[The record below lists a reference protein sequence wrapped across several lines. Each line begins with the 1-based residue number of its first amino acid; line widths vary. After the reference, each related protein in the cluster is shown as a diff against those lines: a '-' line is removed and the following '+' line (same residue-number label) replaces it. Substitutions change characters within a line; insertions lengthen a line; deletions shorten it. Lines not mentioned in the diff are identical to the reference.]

1 MTLRAYFSR
10 GSFVLND
17 HLILS
22 WFFFLVGGKSHWKL
36 CIIFVLRKVRE
47 QKFCKYDNQLP
58 LGVGLVLVNIQSNEL
73 PGDKKQN
80 KRHFFEHLS
89 VTLQ

>member
-10 GSFVLND
+10 GSFGLND

-58 LGVGLVLVNIQSNEL
+58 LGVGLVLSVYTFGLREENAAANLLRIVNI
-73 PGDKKQN
+73 
-80 KRHFFEHLS
+80 
-89 VTLQ
+89 